1 MVYPPF
7 GQCVLC
13 AGAVRYL
20 CLRRDMSILEALK
33 SVCINRG
40 DKMFFQYKNTLNV
53 LVSYF

>member
-20 CLRRDMSILEALK
+20 CLRRDMSILKALK
-33 SVCINRG
+33 SVCINRET
-40 DKMFFQYKNTLNV
+40 KCFFNMK
-53 LVSYF
+53 SP